1 MILVVSMILEDTLA
15 PPTNVP
21 LQGSGHVAANPETT
35 MMTAV
40 NPEERKEADG
50 DQLNRGSVKEKKT
63 GDNQEKI
70 GGDQVISSHGK

>member
-1 MILVVSMILEDTLA
+1 MILVVSMTLA
-15 PPTNVP
+15 PPTNVT

-35 MMTAV
+35 TMTAV

-70 GGDQVISSHGK
+70 GGDQVISSQGK